1 LWRLRDQNAIDAGI
15 ALWQMSL
22 DNQIKRQPIG
32 RHRTMVRSGG
42 TGQIDDDAVGAA
54 CCCTAQLHRSS
65 FAYFWLQ
72 QLVSMQCIVGRL
84 SPILTLLARRE
95 RPDS

>member
-1 LWRLRDQNAIDAGI
+1 
-15 ALWQMSL
+15 
-22 DNQIKRQPIG
+22 
-32 RHRTMVRSGG
+32 MVRSGG
-42 TGQIDDDAVGAA
+42 TGQIDDA
-54 CCCTAQLHRSS
+54 CCRRCVPLRPRSCSGQS